1 MTTGKIDDLMIGLL
15 IFEGN
20 EACMLDEKCKN
31 DFRKIITEVCRIKYG
46 MRYHQYDRDCPCQP
60 ECIIKQIL
68 KYNQDLTESLM
79 VLPYGKALD
88 DVLNNPINRDKTV
101 FDEEYYEV
109 V

>member
-1 MTTGKIDDLMIGLL
+1 MKMSKIDELMVGLL

-46 MRYHQYDRDCPCQP
+46 MRYHEYDRNCPCQP
-60 ECIIKQIL
+60 ECIIKEIL
-68 KYNQDLTESLM
+68 RHNKELTEALM

-88 DVLNNPINRDKTV
+88 DILQNPINQKKTV
-101 FDEEYYEV
+101 FDGKY
-109 V
+109 